1 MIYIGTIHG
10 KNTFEN
16 DRSQKI
22 LSELVKELKL
32 IKGLNNIDNY
42 HYSSSDSSIKK
53 FSLELKTD
61 IIEPNLFLI
70 NKKIESV
77 IHKYSKKTLLEFK
90 KNHEFELFY
99 NLKNGSKKELF
110 VLINKLNI
118 KSVEFI
124 ESKNINLKLWRDL
137 VVNFSKNNLQI
148 LKDEKVLREI
158 ELEEYEYYLLY
169 AKALEREED
178 EF

>member
-1 MIYIGTIHG
+1 MMYIGTIHG

-16 DRSQKI
+16 DKSQKVLLEI
-22 LSELVKELKL
+22 TKELKK
-32 IKGLNNIDNY
+32 IKELDNMESI
-42 HYSSSDSSIKK
+42 HHSPLDSSINS
-53 FSLELKTD
+53 FAIELK
-61 IIEPNLFLI
+61 INIAEPNLFLI

-77 IHKYSKKTLLEFK
+77 IEKCSGKSILKFEKK
-90 KNHEFELFY
+90 HQFELFY

-110 VLINKLNI
+110 NLIDKLNI

-124 ESKNINLKLWRDL
+124 EFENINLKLWRDL
-137 VVNFSKNNLQI
+137 IVNFSKNNLQV

-169 AKALEREED
+169 AKALERKENV
-178 EF
+178 